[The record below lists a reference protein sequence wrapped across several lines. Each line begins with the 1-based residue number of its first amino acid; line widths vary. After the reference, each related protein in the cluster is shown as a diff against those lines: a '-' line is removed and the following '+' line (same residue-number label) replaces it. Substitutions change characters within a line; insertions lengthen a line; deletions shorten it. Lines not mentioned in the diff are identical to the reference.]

1 MNNYLS
7 LILFTPLIGAL
18 VMLFVSKQNENAIRW
33 IANIT
38 AFIGSSRCA
47 WLVPRVSPV
56 RAPGLP
62 SIADGLSA
70 SA

>member
-38 AFIGSSRCA
+38 AFIGFVIS
-47 WLVPRVSPV
+47 VP
-56 RAPGLP
+56 LWFW
-62 SIADGLSA
+62 
-70 SA
+70 